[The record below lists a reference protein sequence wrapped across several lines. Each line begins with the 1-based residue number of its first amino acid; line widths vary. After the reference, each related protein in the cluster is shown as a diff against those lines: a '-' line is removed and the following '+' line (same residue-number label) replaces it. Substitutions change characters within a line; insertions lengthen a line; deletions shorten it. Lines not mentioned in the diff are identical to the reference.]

1 MSATTSSLPMVL
13 PRSHIPWWK
22 RRQTK
27 SLLLSLVFVLP
38 ALINFA
44 VFRYYP
50 MLWAGWASLWN
61 YSLLG
66 GFKNFV
72 GLGNYIRA
80 LTDDPILLQSMGVTL
95 TFVLVKVPLQ
105 TALALALAVFANQS
119 KPGMGMM
126 RAIIFMPV
134 VTSFI
139 VVSIVWGMI
148 LNKDVGLMNGFLE
161 TIGQPRLGYLT
172 SPQNA
177 LPTIIIISIW
187 KDVGYSVIILIAG
200 LKGISSTFYEA
211 AIVDG
216 AGPWQSFVSITLPM
230 LRRALMFVLVTATIA
245 SFQVFIPV
253 YQLTQGGPSQATNV
267 IVYYLYNKAFIF
279 GEMGY
284 ASAVSIILL
293 IILLVVSVGQMR
305 LLRSDD

>member
-1 MSATTSSLPMVL
+1 MQSQSG
-13 PRSHIPWWK
+13 WWQRHK
-22 RRQTK
+22 TR
-27 SLLLSLVFVLP
+27 SLLLSLAFVLP

-66 GFKNFV
+66 GFTKFV
-72 GLGNYIRA
+72 GFDNYVRA
-80 LTDDPILLQSMGVTL
+80 FTSDPALIKSFQVTFL
-95 TFVLVKVPLQ
+95 YVLVKVPLQ
-105 TALALALAVFANQS
+105 VALALGLAVFANQPR
-119 KPGMGMM
+119 PGMGII
-126 RAIIFMPV
+126 RALIFVPV

-148 LNKDVGLMNGFLE
+148 LNKDIGLMNALLE
-161 TIGQPRLGYLT
+161 TVGLPRTEFLT

-177 LPTIIIISIW
+177 LPSIIAISIW
-187 KDVGYSVIILIAG
+187 KDVGYSVIILVAG
-200 LKGISSTFYEA
+200 LKGISSTYYEA

-216 AGPWQSFVSITLPM
+216 ASPWQRFVSITLPL
-230 LRRALMFVLVTATIA
+230 LRRTLMFVLVTTTIA

-253 YQLTQGGPSQATNV
+253 YQLTQGGPLQATNV
-267 IVYYLYNKAFIF
+267 IVYYLYSKAFVF
-279 GEMGY
+279 EEMGY
-284 ASAVSIILL
+284 ASALSIILL
-293 IILLVVSVGQMR
+293 LILLVVSVVQMR